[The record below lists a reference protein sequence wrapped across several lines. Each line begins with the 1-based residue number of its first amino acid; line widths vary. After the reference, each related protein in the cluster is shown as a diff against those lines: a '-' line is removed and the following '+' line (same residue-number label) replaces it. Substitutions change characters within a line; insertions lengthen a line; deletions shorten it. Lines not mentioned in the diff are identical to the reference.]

1 MPSLSRRKQYT
12 LQHDRTSNGS
22 ATLPTVSGGN
32 SKRKSIRKRIGR
44 SVKEKSPR
52 SRRRKVNTIHDQ
64 RHPLIATDSMVLHEL
79 IPSIPMPGE
88 RELNALFAQ
97 IVVSWY

>member
-22 ATLPTVSGGN
+22 ATLPPVSGN

-64 RHPLIATDSMVLHEL
+64 RHPLISTDSMVLHEL

-97 IVVSWY
+97 IVVS